1 MFSPQS
7 TETKIALLQERISVY
22 EQMLER
28 IDTAIQ
34 KIGETSQNISQML
47 AIHNEKIEQCNR
59 TDNIIVKM
67 MEEIKVSSKE
77 QHEEI
82 SKKLGDRITIVEKK
96 IEDVTKIKWMVVGIG
111 AFAALIVAGAF
122 QLASGFFS
130 LPSPPI
136 SHQNHQETLSK

>member
-67 MEEIKVSSKE
+67 MEEIKVSSRE

-130 LPSPPI
+130 LPSPPT